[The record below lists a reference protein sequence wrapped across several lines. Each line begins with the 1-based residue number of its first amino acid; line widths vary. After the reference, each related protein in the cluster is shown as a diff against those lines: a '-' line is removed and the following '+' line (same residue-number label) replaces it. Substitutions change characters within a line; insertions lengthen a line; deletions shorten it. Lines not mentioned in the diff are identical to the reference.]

1 MRRPMVER
9 ARAVIDTN
17 LPGYEGSTSA
27 LGPRVRNG

>member
-9 ARAVIDTN
+9 ARTVIDTN
-17 LPGYEGSTSA
+17 SPGYEGSTSA